1 MRILIDT
8 NILLRI
14 ADPAHTIHPVA
25 VNATAT
31 LRKMS
36 HELLIVPQ
44 TLYEFWAMA
53 TRTIQAN
60 GQTLNSSDFRRFDHI
75 SVVDPYGVA
84 IAME

>member
-36 HELLIVPQ
+36 HELFIVPQ
-44 TLYEFWAMA
+44 TL
-53 TRTIQAN
+53 I
-60 GQTLNSSDFRRFDHI
+60 GLSSH
-75 SVVDPYGVA
+75 
-84 IAME
+84 